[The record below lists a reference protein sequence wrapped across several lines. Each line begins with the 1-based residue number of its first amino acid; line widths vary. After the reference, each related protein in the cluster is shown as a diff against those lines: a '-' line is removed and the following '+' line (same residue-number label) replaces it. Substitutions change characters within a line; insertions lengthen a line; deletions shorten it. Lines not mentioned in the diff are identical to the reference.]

1 MPQRRTKN
9 RMQIASQSVSLEP
22 TGFQS
27 VKLVSFSDVKQS
39 FCLWFNDNN
48 LLVKSSP
55 FTFIFIFFSRN
66 IHFVIMTRLPTFIMY
81 FFFKLDYN
89 SLNKM

>member
-27 VKLVSFSDVKQS
+27 VKLVSFSDVEQS

-48 LLVKSSP
+48 LLVKNSP
-55 FTFIFIFFSRN
+55 LFLFFLAEIFI
-66 IHFVIMTRLPTFIMY
+66 L
-81 FFFKLDYN
+81 
-89 SLNKM
+89 

>member
-27 VKLVSFSDVKQS
+27 VKLVSFSDVEQS

-55 FTFIFIFFSRN
+55 FTFIYLFLAEIFI
-66 IHFVIMTRLPTFIMY
+66 L
-81 FFFKLDYN
+81 
-89 SLNKM
+89 